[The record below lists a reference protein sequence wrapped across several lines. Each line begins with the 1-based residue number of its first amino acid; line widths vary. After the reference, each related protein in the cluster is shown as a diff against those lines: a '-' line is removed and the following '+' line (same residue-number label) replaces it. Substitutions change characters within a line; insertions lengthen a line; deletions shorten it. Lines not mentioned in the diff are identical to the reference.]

1 MYVDEANTA
10 EISALVAG
18 GFVVDTGQTVD
29 ASQLPPSAQQGI
41 VTIPEGGELP

>member
-29 ASQLPPSAQQGI
+29 ASQLPPSAQQGTG
-41 VTIPEGGELP
+41 TIPEGGELP